1 MCLCGTIIFIFAAML
16 SNAQS
21 KYIRSLSQQKY
32 RKQYTVFIAEGDK
45 IAREWLSSDAGVQMI
60 VATRAWLEK
69 NKQLIDSHRSAE
81 VCSVTEQELEKVS
94 SLQTPNQV
102 LLVVAAP
109 DTPKS
114 LPTKGW
120 SIATQQIQDPGNMGT
135 IIRIADWFG
144 IEHVIASPDS
154 VDFYNPKVVQAA
166 MGGHLR
172 VQLHTADLQQYLH
185 STALPVLAATIDGN
199 SLYSIENPGEG
210 IILIGNE
217 SKGLPVEL
225 LEHATHRVTIPK
237 KGGAESLNA
246 AVSAGILAAFFAGR

>member
-1 MCLCGTIIFIFAAML
+1 ML
-16 SNAQS
+16 SNAQN

-45 IAREWLSSDAGVQMI
+45 IACEWLSSDAGVQMI
-60 VATRAWLEK
+60 VATPAWLEK
-69 NKQLIDSHRSAE
+69 NYQLIGRHPSAE

-94 SLQTPNQV
+94 SLHTPNQV
-102 LLVVAAP
+102 LLVVSMPDAP
-109 DTPKS
+109 EH
-114 LPTKGW
+114 LPARGW
-120 SIATQQIQDPGNMGT
+120 SIATQQVQDPGNMGT

-172 VQLHTADLQQYLH
+172 VQLHTADLQQYLY
-185 STALPVLAATIDGN
+185 STELPVLAATIDGD
-199 SLYSIENPGEG
+199 SIYAIENPGEG

-217 SKGLPVEL
+217 SKGLPAEL
-225 LEHATHRVTIPK
+225 LQHATHRVTIPK